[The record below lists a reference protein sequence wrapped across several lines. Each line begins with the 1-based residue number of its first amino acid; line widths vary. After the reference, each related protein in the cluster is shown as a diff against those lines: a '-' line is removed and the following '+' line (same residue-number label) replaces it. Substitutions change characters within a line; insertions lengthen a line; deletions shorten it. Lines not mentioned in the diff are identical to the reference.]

1 MSIIEAS
8 ITINIPDGV
17 DPSEFLQMI
26 DSVISSSTGN
36 DSELHVTE
44 MDNPLTTSPI
54 GPR

>member
-1 MSIIEAS
+1 MSTIEAS

-17 DPSEFLQMI
+17 DPAAFIDMI
-26 DSVISSSTGN
+26 DSVISNATGK
-36 DSELHVTE
+36 ETEIHITE